1 MVKRIGLIVITISL
15 WSFSPVLGT
24 NYALS
29 KCNLPQTLHILND
42 SLIVDD
48 SFEVD
53 YLPLFNTVFLK
64 LEDLQNCNIEIR
76 DKKIKTTMASRP
88 KFFSLFR
95 VRSRRKYV
103 IVYNSSPDFDGVL
116 LNDVPEGALLG
127 LYAHELMHIRDYQSQ
142 NFFGV
147 IKRGWQYLS
156 KRGKKKLEYHIDIMT
171 IDAGFG
177 KNLYEWAFYV
187 LNNSSASK
195 EYKVFKRNIYM
206 SPEDILSRLKE

>member
-15 WSFSPVLGT
+15 WSFSHVLGN
-24 NYALS
+24 NYVLG
-29 KCNLPQTLHILND
+29 KCNLPKTLHILND

-48 SFEVD
+48 SFEID

-116 LNDVPEGALLG
+116 LNDVPEGALYCWYCG
-127 LYAHELMHIRDYQSQ
+127 EK
-142 NFFGV
+142 F
-147 IKRGWQYLS
+147 
-156 KRGKKKLEYHIDIMT
+156 ET
-171 IDAGFG
+171 
-177 KNLYEWAFYV
+177 
-187 LNNSSASK
+187 
-195 EYKVFKRNIYM
+195 
-206 SPEDILSRLKE
+206 